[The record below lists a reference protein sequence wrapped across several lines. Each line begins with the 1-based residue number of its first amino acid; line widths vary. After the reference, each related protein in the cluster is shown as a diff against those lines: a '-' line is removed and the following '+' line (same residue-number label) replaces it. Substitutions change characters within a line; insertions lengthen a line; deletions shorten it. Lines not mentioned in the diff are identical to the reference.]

1 MHVVLTVATADGTVT
16 ATTDKEDGTNY
27 SALVDSEIVIR
38 GVAAPLVNSR
48 RQLTGIR
55 LLFPGMKTVTITEPA
70 PSDPFLLPVRSLSSL
85 LQYSPHAASLHRIHL
100 RGRVTLSWPGHTVC
114 VVDQT
119 AGLCIQTADRTV
131 LFEGDL
137 IDVAGFLGREDYL
150 PSITAATPKLVKSGG
165 PLTPVT
171 ISAEAFETD
180 HEDGGTA
187 LKAAHTEIPMANAFE
202 TDRNGEL
209 VRVEGTLV
217 GRNQGLNGST
227 LLLSSRGVLFSVAPP
242 TEAKENEKQI
252 ESSWA
257 DGSTITVTG
266 VFVGKVDEQQ
276 TTRQEGIARL
286 ASFQILLRS
295 PKDVVVIRKPSPWTP
310 RRVLILLGLLL
321 TGTLAALAWVVALR
335 KRVWRQTILLRESEE
350 RFRHMAL
357 HDALTGLATRLL
369 LRDRL
374 DTAVDAARRRQT
386 GLALLMVDLDKFK
399 DINDT
404 FGHHA
409 GDEVLRVT
417 ADRLLAAVR
426 KADTV
431 ARFGGDEFVILLADL
446 RDPRIAE
453 IIASKIVKNL
463 AAPIAFDELTLPVS
477 VSVGICWA
485 SAKELDA
492 DELLKR
498 ADEALYQAKESG
510 RNRYRVFAPGT

>member
-1 MHVVLTVATADGTVT
+1 
-16 ATTDKEDGTNY
+16 
-27 SALVDSEIVIR
+27 
-38 GVAAPLVNSR
+38 
-48 RQLTGIR
+48 
-55 LLFPGMKTVTITEPA
+55 
-70 PSDPFLLPVRSLSSL
+70 
-85 LQYSPHAASLHRIHL
+85 
-100 RGRVTLSWPGHTVC
+100 
-114 VVDQT
+114 
-119 AGLCIQTADRTV
+119 
-131 LFEGDL
+131 
-137 IDVAGFLGREDYL
+137 
-150 PSITAATPKLVKSGG
+150 
-165 PLTPVT
+165 
-171 ISAEAFETD
+171 
-180 HEDGGTA
+180 
-187 LKAAHTEIPMANAFE
+187 MANAFE

-321 TGTLAALAWVVALR
+321 TGTLAALAWVEALR

>member
-1 MHVVLTVATADGTVT
+1 
-16 ATTDKEDGTNY
+16 
-27 SALVDSEIVIR
+27 VDDS
-38 GVAAPLVNSR
+38 
-48 RQLTGIR
+48 T
-55 LLFPGMKTVTITEPA
+55 
-70 PSDPFLLPVRSLSSL
+70 
-85 LQYSPHAASLHRIHL
+85 
-100 RGRVTLSWPGHTVC
+100 
-114 VVDQT
+114 
-119 AGLCIQTADRTV
+119 GLCIQTADTTA
-131 LFEGDL
+131 LSEGDL
-137 IDVAGFLGREDYL
+137 IDVAGFLGREASL
-150 PSITAATPKLVKSGG
+150 PAISAATLRLDGNGRPVR
-165 PLTPVT
+165 PVT
-171 ISAEAFETD
+171 ISPADAFR
-180 HEDGGTA
+180 GGTTNA
-187 LKAAHTEIPMANAFE
+187 STVSNASHIDVAAANSFNA
-202 TDRNGEL
+202 DHNGEL
-209 VRVEGTLV
+209 VRAQGTLV
-217 GRNQGLNGST
+217 GRNHGLNGST
-227 LLLSSRGVLFSVAPP
+227 FLLSSEGVLFTVVPP
-242 TEAKENEKQI
+242 ATATEIDKQL
-252 ESSWA
+252 ESSLV
-257 DGSTITVTG
+257 DGSTIMVTG

-431 ARFGGDEFVILLADL
+431 ARFGGDEFVVLLADL
-446 RDPRIAE
+446 
-453 IIASKIVKNL
+453 
-463 AAPIAFDELTLPVS
+463 
-477 VSVGICWA
+477 
-485 SAKELDA
+485 LDTA
-492 DELLKR
+492 
-498 ADEALYQAKESG
+498 
-510 RNRYRVFAPGT
+510 NC